1 MKAPKARI
9 EAKELMMHGH
19 SRIDNYYWLRDDK
32 RENEEILDYLKQEN
46 KYTQETLAPLA
57 DFQKSLFEEM
67 KGRIKEQDE
76 SVPYKMSDYWYYVRF
91 EKGAEHPILC
101 RKKDSLKGK
110 EEIVL
115 NANELAK
122 GHTYYQLAG
131 SNISAKQNIVAFC
144 EDLTGRRQ
152 YNIRFKNLETGDF
165 YPETLTHTGG
175 SMTWASDNQTLF
187 YVLNDKE
194 TLRAYRVYRHTLGTE
209 QKDDVLIYEE
219 KDETF
224 YLDLEKSKSKKYIFM
239 TCNSTL
245 SSEIHYLEA
254 NKPQGEFNLFH
265 KREDKH
271 EYFIEHFEDKFYIV
285 TNWQAMNFR
294 LMSVP
299 TDKSNDKTLWK
310 EVIAHRNDVLIDGLD
325 IFKDYLVITER
336 KEGLIH
342 LRVIEWKSQKEY
354 YVDFGEAAYVVG
366 TMQNLVFDTKVLRY
380 SYSSLTTPNSTFD
393 YRMDSKEKTL
403 LKQQQVLGDFEV
415 KNYRS
420 ERIYARA
427 KDGVKV
433 PISLVY
439 HKNTALD
446 GSAPLFVY
454 AYGSYGISI
463 DAYFNSTRLS
473 LLNRGFVFAIAHI
486 RGGEEMG
493 RPWYENGKLLKKQN
507 TFTDFIACTEHLI
520 AQNYGDKNKVF
531 ASGGSAGG
539 LLMGAIANMRP
550 ELFKGILAA
559 VPFVDVVTTMLDES
573 IPLTTFEYDEWGN
586 PNEQKYYEYMLSY
599 SPYDNVIPQN
609 YPNMY
614 IASGLHDSQVQYWEP
629 TKWVAKLRALKTDK
643 NTLLLHTNMEAG
655 HSGAS
660 GRFARIKDTARE
672 FIFMFYLLEINS

>member
-1 MKAPKARI
+1 MKTPQARI
-9 EAKELMMHGH
+9 EAKELNTHNH
-19 SRIDNYYWLRDDK
+19 VRTDNYYWLRDDK
-32 RENEEILDYLKQEN
+32 RENEEIIDYLNQEN
-46 KYTQETLAPLA
+46 QYTQETLAPLA

-76 SVPYKMSDYWYYVRF
+76 SVPYKMSDYWYYVRY
-91 EKGAEHPILC
+91 EEGAEHPILC
-101 RKKDSLKGK
+101 RKKDSLEGN
-110 EEIVL
+110 EEVVL

-122 GHTYYQLAG
+122 GHSYYQLAG
-131 SNISAKQNIVAFC
+131 SNISSEQNIVAFC

-152 YNIRFKNLETGDF
+152 YNVRFKNLETGEF
-165 YPETLTHTGG
+165 YPETLTNTGG

-194 TLRAYRVYRHTLGTE
+194 TLRAYQVYRHTLGTE

-239 TCNSTL
+239 TSNSTL
-245 SSEIHYLEA
+245 SSEIQYLESD
-254 NKPQGEFNLFH
+254 KPNGEFKLFL
-265 KREDKH
+265 KREEKH
-271 EYFIEHFEDKFYIV
+271 EYFVEHFEDKFYIV
-285 TNWQAMNFR
+285 SNWDAMNFR

-299 TDKSNDKTLWK
+299 IAQSQDKTAWK
-310 EVIAHRNDVLIDGLD
+310 EVIAHRNDVLLDGLD

-342 LRVIEWKSQKEY
+342 LRVIEWKTQKEY
-354 YVDFGEAAYVVG
+354 YVAFEDAAYVVG
-366 TMQNLVFDTKVLRY
+366 TTQNLNFDTKILRY

-393 YRMDSKEKTL
+393 FRMDTKEKTL
-403 LKQQQVLGDFEV
+403 LKQKEVLGDFEAA
-415 KNYRS
+415 NYRS
-420 ERIYARA
+420 ERVYATA

-433 PISLVY
+433 PVSLVY

-493 RPWYENGKLLKKQN
+493 RQWYEDGKLLKKQN

-520 AQNYGDKNKVF
+520 AENYGDKNKVF
-531 ASGGSAGG
+531 ANGGSAGG
-539 LLMGAIANMRP
+539 LLMGAIANMKP

-586 PNEQKYYEYMLSY
+586 PNEKKFYDYMLSY
-599 SPYDNVIPQN
+599 SPYDNVKAQN

-614 IASGLHDSQVQYWEP
+614 VASGLHDSQVQYWEP
-629 TKWVAKLRALKTDK
+629 TKWVAKLRATKTDD

-660 GRFARIKDTARE
+660 GRFARIKDIARE
-672 FIFMFYLLEINS
+672 YIFMFYLLDINS